1 VADAFTRAGKRVGS
15 EPSVDK
21 ERFLLV
27 LDLDPIVA
35 CAPLEGPPPPYGLL
49 AQILQLRV
57 ADRSELLRVGLGSPS
72 RNCPPKMPE
81 MEPAM
86 SLHTF
91 VPQAT

>member
-1 VADAFTRAGKRVGS
+1 MRLRVHRAAAGCPQRCCLKVNGESHEGRPSLFGS
-15 EPSVDK
+15 
-21 ERFLLV
+21 
-27 LDLDPIVA
+27 
-35 CAPLEGPPPPYGLL
+35 LL
-49 AQILQLRV
+49 AQVLQLRV
-57 ADRSELLRVGLGSPS
+57 VDRSELLRVGLGSPS